1 MLLLNA
7 GQTSHLLKRIPQFE
21 LSYETISHKKVSS
34 VYDVCI
40 AVPTGKKVL
49 IWFTFHQKT
58 YACYIMELNRDK
70 KIVKITHS
78 DIKSNIQLSIGTMI
92 YATCVNDENSGKEK
106 YIMDD
111 ILYYRGV
118 NMKKMTTINKLSAWT
133 ECFSYFEKNTP
144 IYSPYLW
151 GVSLNENEEYP
162 NNIDDKVMS
171 SIQYPI
177 HHIQYRSSSEMM
189 PYINVYISKKLN
201 MVHLPSASKQT
212 QIATPNFEINPYKMI
227 LNKPQYKMT
236 TVFEIRADLQYDIYH
251 LFAYGR
257 NNSTVYYNLSYVPNY
272 KTSVMLN
279 SIFRDIRENRNLDYI
294 EESDDEDDFEN
305 IQHDKYVDLKKK
317 IRMECVY
324 NRKFRKWTP
333 MKIAHKYAKVVHIN
347 KL

>member
-1 MLLLNA
+1 MLVLNA

-70 KIVKITHS
+70 KIVKVTHS
-78 DIKSNIQLSIGTMI
+78 DIKSNIQLSIGTIM
-92 YATCVNDENSGKEK
+92 YATCVTDENSGKEK
-106 YIMDD
+106 FIVDD
-111 ILYYRGV
+111 ILHYRGV
-118 NMKKMTTINKLSAWT
+118 NMKKMTTIDKLSAWN
-133 ECFSYFEKNTP
+133 ECFSHFEKNTP
-144 IYSPYLW
+144 IYSPYVW
-151 GVSLNENEEYP
+151 SVSLHDVEEYP
-162 NNIDDKVMS
+162 NTLDDKVTS
-171 SIQYPI
+171 YIHYPI
-177 HHIQYRSSSEMM
+177 HHIQYRSSNEVM

-201 MVHLPSASKQT
+201 MVNLPNMPKQAP
-212 QIATPNFEINPYKMI
+212 ISTPDFEIKPYKMI

-257 NNSTVYYNLSYVPNY
+257 DNSTVYYNLSYVPNY

-279 SIFRDIRENRNLDYI
+279 SIFRNIRENRNLDYI

-333 MKIAHKYAKVVHIN
+333 IKIAHKYAKVVHIN

>member
-1 MLLLNA
+1 MLVLNA
-7 GQTSHLLKRIPQFE
+7 GQTSHLIKRIPQFE

-70 KIVKITHS
+70 KIVKVTHS
-78 DIKSNIQLSIGTMI
+78 DIKSNIQLSLGTIM
-92 YATCVNDENSGKEK
+92 YATCVTDENSGKEK
-106 YIMDD
+106 FIVDD
-111 ILYYRGV
+111 ILHYRGI
-118 NMKKMTTINKLSAWT
+118 NMKKMTTIDKLSAWN
-133 ECFSYFEKNTP
+133 ECFSHFEKNTP

-151 GVSLNENEEYP
+151 SVSLHDVEEYP
-162 NNIDDKVMS
+162 NTLDDKVTS
-171 SIQYPI
+171 YIHYPI
-177 HHIQYRSSSEMM
+177 HHIQYRSSNEVM

-201 MVHLPSASKQT
+201 MVNLPSAPKQT
-212 QIATPNFEINPYKMI
+212 PVSAPEFDIKPYKMI

-272 KTSVMLN
+272 KTSVILN
-279 SIFRDIRENRNLDYI
+279 SIFRNIRENKNLDYI

-333 MKIAHKYAKVVHIN
+333 IKIAHKYAKVVHIN

>member
-58 YACYIMELNRDK
+58 YACYVMELNRDK

-78 DIKSNIQLSIGTMI
+78 DIKSNIQLSIGTII
-92 YATCVNDENSGKEK
+92 YATCVTDENSGKEK

-111 ILYYRGV
+111 ILYHRGV
-118 NMKKMTTINKLSAWT
+118 NMKKMTTIDKLSAWN

-151 GVSLNENEEYP
+151 SVSLNENEEYP
-162 NNIDDKVMS
+162 SNIDDKVMS

-189 PYINVYISKKLN
+189 PYINVYIAKKLN
-201 MVHLPSASKQT
+201 MVHLPSASKQN
-212 QIATPNFEINPYKMI
+212 QNPTPDFEIKPYKMI

-279 SIFRDIRENRNLDYI
+279 SIFRNIRENRNLDYI

-305 IQHDKYVDLKKK
+305 VQHDKYVDLKKK